1 MGPKLRLAKL
11 NYYSAILIPIYIIY
25 ILRNEEEV
33 DIVPSVLSDAVG
45 NYKLGMVWKGL
56 WLVSYDDYAKGRKMI
71 TVRP

>member
-56 WLVSYDDYAKGRKMI
+56 
-71 TVRP
+71 